1 MKQFLCWLSHCNE
14 QVSALDKSHSFGFV
28 DVALLTMVVIW
39 GVNFTVVKT
48 ALHEMTPMA
57 FNALRF
63 AGASVLTLF
72 LAWLIEH
79 DLTIPRRDW
88 GLVLLLSVIGN
99 LVYQIL
105 FINGLA
111 RTRASNTS
119 LILSTSPIFVAL
131 VSTITKAEKLSSR
144 NWAGILLSFLGIFL
158 LLTGSQNGLAIDRRT
173 LQGNLLVLC
182 ATISWAT
189 YTVFLKR
196 LLQRHSVLK
205 ATAWIMAAT
214 TPLLI
219 LAALPDLL
227 TQDWHA
233 ISYGSWL
240 GLFYSSVL
248 AIGIGYVIWNIGVQR
263 VGSVRTAVYSYVTPV
278 ISVMVAWIFLG
289 ENMHALQALGA
300 VGIFLGVWLGRSRPT
315 E

>member
-1 MKQFLCWLSHCNE
+1 MNR
-14 QVSALDKSHSFGFV
+14 SHSFGFV
-28 DVALLTMVVIW
+28 DAMLLAMVVIW

-48 ALHEMTPMA
+48 ALAEMTPMA

-79 DLTIPRRDW
+79 DLTIARHDW
-88 GLVLLLSVIGN
+88 GLVLLLSFVGN
-99 LVYQIL
+99 LVYQVL

-111 RTRASNTS
+111 RSRASNTS

-131 VSTITKAEKLSSR
+131 VSSLTRTEKLSVR

-158 LLTGSQNGLAIDRRT
+158 LITGSNNGVVMDRQT

-182 ATISWAT
+182 STISWAT
-189 YTVFLKR
+189 YTVLLKR
-196 LLQRHSVLK
+196 LVQRNSVIK
-205 ATAWIMAAT
+205 ATAWIMVAT

-227 TQDWHA
+227 TQDWYA
-233 ISYGSWL
+233 ISLGSWL
-240 GLFYSSVL
+240 GLFYSSVI
-248 AIGIGYVIWNIGVQR
+248 AIGIGYVIWNTGVQR
-263 VGSVRTAVYSYVTPV
+263 VGSVRTAVYSYFTPV
-278 ISVMVAWIFLG
+278 ISVVVAWVFLG
-289 ENMHALQALGA
+289 ENMQPLQALGA
-300 VGIFLGVWLGRSRPT
+300 LGILLGVWLGRSQPAG
-315 E
+315 